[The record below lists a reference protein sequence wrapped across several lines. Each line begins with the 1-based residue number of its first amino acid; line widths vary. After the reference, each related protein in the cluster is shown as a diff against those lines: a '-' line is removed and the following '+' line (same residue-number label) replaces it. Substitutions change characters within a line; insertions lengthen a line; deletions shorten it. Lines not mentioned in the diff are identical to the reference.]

1 MTSRLLGVIVFPMFS
16 MKGDVMDIGMVGLG
30 RMGLN
35 MALRISKAGHKIVAY
50 DPDEEARKSVER
62 DGVLAVSSLQEL
74 MQTLKPPRFIWV
86 MVPSG
91 SITEQTI
98 ETLST
103 GLDIGDVVIDG
114 GNSNY
119 KDSVRRGSYLL
130 EAGIGFLDVGT
141 SGGVWGLENGYSI
154 MVGGDR
160 RIFEQLEPIFKALA
174 PGENI
179 GYGLVGPSGSGHFV
193 KMIHNGI
200 EYGLMQAYAEGF
212 ELMNAK
218 EEYGLD
224 LSQISEIWRHGS
236 VVRSWLLDLTAEA
249 LSEDKNLDSVKPYVE
264 DSGEGRWTVQES
276 IELSVPA
283 PVIALALQMR
293 FRSRQDNSFGSRLLA
308 YMRNKFGGH
317 AVRKA

>member
-1 MTSRLLGVIVFPMFS
+1 
-16 MKGDVMDIGMVGLG
+16 
-30 RMGLN
+30 MGLN

-174 PGENI
+174 PGEDI

-200 EYGLMQAYAEGF
+200 EYGLSWRQSLEFWLQLLKYTPIATHHYAVPVFQSPNTSTGSHIQKTDPSF
-212 ELMNAK
+212 E
-218 EEYGLD
+218 
-224 LSQISEIWRHGS
+224 QI
-236 VVRSWLLDLTAEA
+236 
-249 LSEDKNLDSVKPYVE
+249 
-264 DSGEGRWTVQES
+264 
-276 IELSVPA
+276 
-283 PVIALALQMR
+283 
-293 FRSRQDNSFGSRLLA
+293 
-308 YMRNKFGGH
+308 
-317 AVRKA
+317 